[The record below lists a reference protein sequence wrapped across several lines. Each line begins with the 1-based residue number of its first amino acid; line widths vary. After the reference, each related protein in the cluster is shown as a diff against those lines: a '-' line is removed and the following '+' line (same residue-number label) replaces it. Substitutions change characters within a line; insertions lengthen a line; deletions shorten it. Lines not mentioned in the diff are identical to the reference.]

1 MTRTRHKRYV
11 DLTIPWSLCLALTPA
26 LTLAPGCGDD
36 GRTTESTTDAA
47 SSTTE
52 GSAGTTEG
60 SASTSAGTAATSD
73 AGTGGA
79 TGTTTS
85 DATTSGSTAATDATS
100 TTDDPTGSST
110 TDDWMPTPGAL
121 CEPIPNCLAALP
133 GDPDIEEALN
143 HRGRDMFYVEGED
156 QWVLAKFAEAGILD
170 FDLEN
175 EEIEIYVLRGCEGE
189 FEYLGTATTTDDGD
203 HPTIEGIE
211 DTGGRLY
218 FKIPDDQKL
227 EPGRHRIHMIVTSDN
242 SRADQYIDVVP
253 PGAPMFVS
261 DIDGTLTTAEFE
273 EFLDLLIGDIP
284 DSNDYANEALTILRE
299 KGYRPMYVTARP
311 EFLYK
316 RSREFVETR
325 GFPNGI
331 IHTSLSKDGAL
342 GDEAVTY
349 KTNEFAMLEAK
360 GLKPAF
366 VFGNTESDAEAYQNA
381 DIQPLEHRIFFQF
394 DDAFGGR
401 TINTYFELLEEFEAL
416 PSHCEPP

>member
-1 MTRTRHKRYV
+1 MTRTRHKRHAN
-11 DLTIPWSLCLALTPA
+11 LTTLWSLCLAPA
-26 LTLAPGCGDD
+26 LALASGCGDD
-36 GRTTESTTDAA
+36 GRTTAGVTDASTTAGSAASSDAA
-47 SSTTE
+47 STDST
-52 GSAGTTEG
+52 AGTGDNTNGTG
-60 SASTSAGTAATSD
+60 STGS
-73 AGTGGA
+73 GGA
-79 TGTTTS
+79 TGTTTA
-85 DATTSGSTAATDATS
+85 ATTNGSAATDATTTTTDPDTDS
-100 TTDDPTGSST
+100 TTDGWT
-110 TDDWMPTPGAL
+110 PTPGAL

-133 GDPDIEEALN
+133 GDPDIPDALN

-156 QWVLAKFAEAGILD
+156 QWVLAKFAEAGLLD
-170 FDLEN
+170 FDLED
-175 EEIEIYVLRGCEGE
+175 EEVELYVLRGCEGD

-218 FKIPDDQKL
+218 FKIPEDQKL
-227 EPGRHRIHMIVTSDN
+227 GPGRHRIHMILTSDN

-261 DIDGTLTTAEFE
+261 DVDGTLTTAEFE
-273 EFLDLLIGDIP
+273 EFIDLLIGDIP
-284 DSNDYANEALTILRE
+284 DSNDFANEALTILRE
-299 KGYRPMYVTARP
+299 KGYRPMYITARP

-316 RSREFVETR
+316 RTREFVETR

-342 GDEAVTY
+342 GDEAITY

-366 VFGNTESDAEAYQNA
+366 VFGNTESDAEAYHNA

-394 DDAFGGR
+394 DDPFGGR
-401 TINTYFELLEEFEAL
+401 TINSYSELLEEFEAL
-416 PSHCEPP
+416 PDHCEPP